1 MVFFINKNDSGL
13 HCSDQLDKR
22 CKSRSSCVRE
32 LYRPL
37 CAYNEQSTPTTFWC
51 RVSKLK
57 LKHLWRDAIKERD
70 LQLRATT
77 SKGLLVFPKHFS
89 VALLPQGRK
98 MQASSSH
105 NDSDLKRKLDSFE
118 TEDSAIERKKQSLEK
133 DKPSA
138 LEAITVNMDCPA
150 LSVGAIIGKK
160 GANVQEIMRRS
171 GCRIVI
177 DQSDTREGVP
187 KKVNLTGPPDKL
199 AVAMALVSLI
209 IKDGANALFAEGEP
223 SDNSSV
229 KSTLLQSESRC
240 PKSKVGE
247 VIGIKGA
254 TIAEIMRRSSC
265 KVRIVQEAADGNASE
280 RQVVYNGTIEQIS
293 EAKALVQTVIDQGV
307 SVLGIIVADHTNR
320 RTADRYDYKFVLGV
334 HSIRIILY
342 FNDETSSLNSV

>member
-1 MVFFINKNDSGL
+1 M
-13 HCSDQLDKR
+13 
-22 CKSRSSCVRE
+22 
-32 LYRPL
+32 
-37 CAYNEQSTPTTFWC
+37 
-51 RVSKLK
+51 
-57 LKHLWRDAIKERD
+57 
-70 LQLRATT
+70 
-77 SKGLLVFPKHFS
+77 
-89 VALLPQGRK
+89 QG
-98 MQASSSH
+98 SSSH
-105 NDSDLKRKLDSFE
+105 HDDLKRKLDSVE
-118 TEDSAIERKKQSLEK
+118 SEDYAIERKKQSLEK

-138 LEAITVNMDCPA
+138 LEAITVSMDCPA
-150 LSVGAIIGKK
+150 VSVGAIIGKK

-209 IKDGANALFAEGEP
+209 IKDGANALFAEGQP
-223 SDNSSV
+223 ADSSSV
-229 KSTLLQSESRC
+229 KATLLQSESRC

-265 KVRIVQEAADGNASE
+265 KVRIVQEAADGNILE

-307 SVLGIIVADHTNR
+307 SVLGIIVADHR
-320 RTADRYDYKFVLGV
+320 RTADRYDRIFVLRV
-334 HSIRIILY
+334 LSTRIILY
-342 FNDETSSLNSV
+342 CNDEILSWNSFQPRTSYIR